1 MVKNISLELFFLF
14 LIAFSITCESSKKI
28 SPGIEKSLDIIHQ
41 SKPWNGIHIGI
52 NSKSI
57 DRLIDAVN
65 TVIPKLGIN
74 LLIVEVD
81 YNFEYESYPQ
91 LRGENPI
98 NRTQARNL
106 ISACNKNGI
115 RIIPQFQ
122 SLGHQ
127 SWSKKTTLY

>member
-14 LIAFSITCESSKKI
+14 LIAFSITCESRKKI
-28 SPGIEKSLDIIHQ
+28 SPGIEKSLNIIHQ

-98 NRTQARNL
+98 NRNQARNL

-115 RIIPQFQ
+115 RIIPQF
-122 SLGHQ
+122 
-127 SWSKKTTLY
+127 